1 MYLKKGS
8 VILLGLIIS
17 TSLLANRINR
27 RHSIKNITE
36 AMMQLDK
43 VYSDKNKIEI
53 FEMSESEY
61 ITKSR
66 FSIGL
71 WIRYRWGLSQGSKLS
86 KYFNDLG
93 IFHPNDMSVIIVQ
106 CYYRHLHHQDLEL
119 NKLVSYYQERRKN
132 MQKTDDKREKAAKS
146 IL

>member
-1 MYLKKGS
+1 
-8 VILLGLIIS
+8 
-17 TSLLANRINR
+17 
-27 RHSIKNITE
+27 
-36 AMMQLDK
+36 MQLDK